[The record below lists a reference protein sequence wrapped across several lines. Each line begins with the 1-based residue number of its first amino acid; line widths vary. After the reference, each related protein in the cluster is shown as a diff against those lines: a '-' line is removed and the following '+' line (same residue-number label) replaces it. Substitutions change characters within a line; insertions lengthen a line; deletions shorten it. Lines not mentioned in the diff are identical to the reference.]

1 MADREPF
8 IKATEDLLG
17 KENCAWML
25 TWKPMQNSSAFR
37 MYCKGIGKDISE
49 YDKVAKDLE
58 LYENDDKWKGII
70 EESKQNGAA

>member
-25 TWKPMQNSSAFR
+25 TWKPLQNSSAFR
-37 MYCKGIGKDISE
+37 TYCKGIGKDISE
-49 YDKVAKDLE
+49 YDEIAKKVGYKDKSGVAKFVQR
-58 LYENDDKWKGII
+58 YE
-70 EESKQNGAA
+70 QNMHK